1 MSTEVIIDIPEAT
14 MWYHPEKK
22 IIHHKI
28 HHNFQGEKLRD
39 FMILGSKT
47 LAEKGAE
54 KWLSDDRVEL
64 MLDKDAIRWSS
75 ENWFPMT
82 KEAGWKFWAIVKPK
96 HLISQIS
103 FEKIARDYTERG
115 VTTRFFETVEEA
127 LTWLESL

>member
-1 MSTEVIIDIPEAT
+1 MSIEVIYDGPDAT
-14 MWYHPEKK
+14 LWYHPEKK

-28 HHNFQGEKLRD
+28 HRNFQGDKLRN

-64 MLDKDAIRWSS
+64 MLDKEAIEWSG
-75 ENWFPMT
+75 ENWFPT
-82 KEAGWKFWAIVKPK
+82 TQKAGWKYWAIVKPK

-103 FEKIARDYTERG
+103 YEKIARNYTERG
-115 VTTRFFETVEEA
+115 VTTRFFATVEEA
-127 LTWLESL
+127 LSWLESL